1 MTNIKKIITLSRPL
15 YRFTLLLSLL
25 VLVMS
30 VLQQVQPFL
39 IKFIVDNIQ
48 KQLTEQSGDLTT
60 VSWLMLGI
68 LGVNLLAA
76 ILNSLSMRFGDYI
89 NSRLR
94 RFLTEKFYTHVFTL
108 PQKYFDSEISGK
120 ILNQLS
126 RGIQSIQ
133 DFMGMLTNFVL
144 PALFQSIFTVG
155 ILFYYNLLIGGLAL
169 AIFPA
174 YIYISHYSTKK
185 WGEKEVAKNQL
196 EDMTRGRISEV
207 IGNIRLVRGFMAQL
221 SEWKL
226 VSKTLAKVNQI
237 YDRQSTVYHLINFV
251 RETSLELVL
260 IVISL
265 ITFYQTFR
273 GQLTIGEMVLILQLV
288 NQIRWPLFG
297 MSFILER
304 IQQAE
309 AGSKE
314 YFAVMAL
321 PSEEKLNLS
330 PQPVKRII
338 SKPSLRFENVSFR
351 YDADSQTVL
360 HNLSF
365 NILAGQTVALVGHSG
380 AGKSTII
387 NLILKFYQPTKGEI
401 YLNGRP
407 YSKLTHQF
415 IRSHIS
421 LVFQDNELFSTTIRE
436 NVSYGMGRVTDR
448 EIIKAL
454 KQANAFDFVMDLPGK
469 LDAQIGE
476 RGVKLSGGQKQ
487 RIQIARAIIH
497 NSPILILDEA
507 TSSLDSKSES
517 AIQQALENLMK
528 DKLTIVIAHRFS
540 TIQSADQILVI
551 DQGKLVGAGTP
562 QSLAG
567 KPGVYSELL
576 RYQIAGNEKLL
587 AKFGLH

>member
-1 MTNIKKIITLSRPL
+1 
-15 YRFTLLLSLL
+15 
-25 VLVMS
+25 
-30 VLQQVQPFL
+30 
-39 IKFIVDNIQ
+39 
-48 KQLTEQSGDLTT
+48 
-60 VSWLMLGI
+60 
-68 LGVNLLAA
+68 
-76 ILNSLSMRFGDYI
+76 
-89 NSRLR
+89 
-94 RFLTEKFYTHVFTL
+94 
-108 PQKYFDSEISGK
+108 
-120 ILNQLS
+120 
-126 RGIQSIQ
+126 
-133 DFMGMLTNFVL
+133 
-144 PALFQSIFTVG
+144 
-155 ILFYYNLLIGGLAL
+155 
-169 AIFPA
+169 
-174 YIYISHYSTKK
+174 
-185 WGEKEVAKNQL
+185 
-196 EDMTRGRISEV
+196 
-207 IGNIRLVRGFMAQL
+207 
-221 SEWKL
+221 
-226 VSKTLAKVNQI
+226 
-237 YDRQSTVYHLINFV
+237 
-251 RETSLELVL
+251 
-260 IVISL
+260 
-265 ITFYQTFR
+265 
-273 GQLTIGEMVLILQLV
+273 
-288 NQIRWPLFG
+288 
-297 MSFILER
+297 LER

-421 LVFQDNELFSTTIRE
+421 LVFQDNELFSTTIRK